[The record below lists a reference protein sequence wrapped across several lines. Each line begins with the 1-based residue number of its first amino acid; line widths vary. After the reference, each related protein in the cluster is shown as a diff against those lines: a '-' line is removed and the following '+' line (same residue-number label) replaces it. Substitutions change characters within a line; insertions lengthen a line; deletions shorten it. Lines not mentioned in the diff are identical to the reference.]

1 VSSDAQRDLDLYR
14 PNVGVVL
21 FNRQGQ
27 VWLGRRVRTPPPYN
41 WQFPQGG
48 VDDGEDLE
56 AAARRELREETGVSS
71 ASVLARTDDW
81 ITYDFPPEVL
91 ARPNTRG
98 FLGQRQVWFAMRFE
112 GQEGEI
118 DLHAVPPAE
127 FDGWRWTTLDDALSL
142 VVPFKRGTYAE
153 VVEAFRR
160 FASAS

>member
-1 VSSDAQRDLDLYR
+1 VSARSTPDLALYR

-27 VWLGRRVRTPPPYN
+27 VWLGRRVRTPPPHN

-48 VDDGEDLE
+48 VDHGEDLE

-71 ASVLARTDDW
+71 ASILARTEDW

-98 FLGQRQVWFAMRFE
+98 FRGQRQVWFAMRFE
-112 GQEGEI
+112 GEEREI

-127 FDGWRWTTLDDALSL
+127 FDTWRWTTLDDALSL
-142 VVPFKRGTYAE
+142 VVPFKRQTYAE
-153 VVEAFRR
+153 VVEGFRR
-160 FASAS
+160 FASAG

>member
-1 VSSDAQRDLDLYR
+1 MSSEGKRDLDLYR

-27 VWLGRRVRTPPPYN
+27 VWLGRRVRTSPPYN

-56 AAARRELREETGVSS
+56 AAARRELREETGVRS
-71 ASVLARTDDW
+71 ASVLGRTEDW

-112 GQEGEI
+112 GHEREI

-127 FDGWRWTTLDDALSL
+127 FDAWRWTTLDDALSL
-142 VVPFKRGTYAE
+142 VVPFKRQTYAE

-160 FASAS
+160 FAEAG